1 MAKAENVINWWQRQ
15 ADGVSAHDVIC
26 LDGTLYHAVPYDQMA
41 YQVGCK
47 RGYTKDAVS
56 RLSAYPNDCVIG
68 IECAHLDWDGTM
80 TPATYNTLVQHTA
93 KLVKQEGL
101 GLDDIWL
108 HSQIVGK
115 DYKDCHRWFT
125 TTKPSDWDKFL
136 KDVDHV
142 LHPPAPKPATNYKT
156 YVIKSGDTLSALAIK
171 FNTTVDILKKLNSI
185 PDRDVIHIGEKIK
198 YKA

>member
-1 MAKAENVINWWQRQ
+1 MAYKEVNKYLTGKALTGQKLKKTKGIVIHWFADPMAKAENVINWWQRQ

-68 IECAHLDWDGTM
+68 VECAHLDWDGTM

-93 KLVKQEGL
+93 KLVKQEKL

-125 TTKPSDWDKFL
+125 TTKPL
-136 KDVDHV
+136 
-142 LHPPAPKPATNYKT
+142 
-156 YVIKSGDTLSALAIK
+156 IGI
-171 FNTTVDILKKLNSI
+171 NS
-185 PDRDVIHIGEKIK
+185 
-198 YKA
+198 